1 MIRILYMSKL
11 KIILY
16 STQKSQRIIY
26 LDIDGIMTSEIE
38 QTYLRKCEIEHCNT
52 AWARIIVSDK
62 TRCAL
67 KELEQKYDTVTG
79 KHIRKLYGFI
89 SKLSD
94 GEVFYYLNED
104 KASVVERRT
113 ACDCVRMQHLG
124 FGTVHNAAIHHYS
137 MLDTCFQYLSYG
149 YDGVEEWIG
158 EEVVDKR
165 VCRFCGKPY
174 PEVTFDKVAHAV
186 QDALGN
192 KHLFCYEECDNCN
205 HDLAPI
211 EDNFRKIMDFRR
223 AMYHIPRKGTTSTP
237 KVVGKTFV
245 IKPDNQGLPE
255 LFLMKES
262 IPQGINRAK
271 PFYMHLEL
279 KDIMSN
285 EGMYMALCKMVIDM
299 LPSSELTHFENTIK
313 WITSNGTWAPDSLP
327 STWLAVLPTEKVLYP
342 QPVLDIFLNNKGKM
356 PNSPYC
362 TGILWIY
369 DIAYMFVMPF
379 ADVDAGQYKYD
390 DDLVIHWQKMNNMI
404 GIQQWQKQDSNN
416 YLPST
421 PWVDWPVD
429 LSQPNIHVLPKTD
442 AVFEECLKQKVD
454 HPDIDMPKFLADGIS
469 CNQVESADFDTL
481 YYGKITDADLRDVT
495 QFIAGPEFT
504 VLPLERQ
511 VRVRLWVDANDT
523 TGKIPYFKFSFDV
536 LFDIPSFWD
545 YVSLETERDGTLTSF
560 AFHYDLRNYLYVAAL
575 ANAEIKMAQKRNGTS
590 FEKCT
595 LDNLLQCE
603 RIYSNAYYLVPSG
616 TGDRYV
622 KINDSAIHAIGCE

>member
-1 MIRILYMSKL
+1 MSEL

-16 STQKSQRIIY
+16 SSQKSQRIIY
-26 LDIDGIMTSEIE
+26 QDNDGIMTSEIE

-89 SKLSD
+89 STLSD

-104 KASVVERRT
+104 KSSVVERRT
-113 ACDCVRMQHLG
+113 AYDCVRMQHPG
-124 FGTVHNAAIHHYS
+124 FRPVHNVAFHHYN
-137 MLDTCFQYLSYG
+137 MLDICFQYLSYG
-149 YDGVEEWIG
+149 YDGIEEWIG
-158 EEVVDKR
+158 EEVIDKR
-165 VCRFCGKPY
+165 VCRFCGKSY
-174 PEVTFDKVAHAV
+174 PEVNFDKIAHAV

-192 KHLFCYEECDNCN
+192 KLLFCYEECDTCN

-245 IKPDNQGLPE
+245 VRPDSHGFPE
-255 LFLMKES
+255 LFLMDEFLPK
-262 IPQGINRAK
+262 GVNHAK
-271 PFYMHLEL
+271 PFYIHLEL
-279 KDIMSN
+279 KDSMTN

-313 WITSNGTWAPDSLP
+313 WITSNGTWVPDSLP
-327 STWLAVLPTEKVLYP
+327 SIWLSVLPTDKAVYP
-342 QPVLDIFLNNKGKM
+342 QPVLDIFLNNKGQM

-442 AVFEECLKQKVD
+442 VVFEECLKQKVD
-454 HPDIDMPKFLADGIS
+454 HPDIDMPPFAKDGIAFVKANNIEYE
-469 CNQVESADFDTL
+469 CFYNDT
-481 YYGKITDADLRDVT
+481 ITDKNLRDLT
-495 QFIAGPEFT
+495 QHIAGPGFLIDP
-504 VLPLERQ
+504 VNRQ
-511 VRVRLWVDANDT
+511 VHVQMWVDVNDT
-523 TGKIPYFKFSFDV
+523 TDKVKYFRYSFDV
-536 LFDIPSFWD
+536 VFDISSFWT
-545 YVSLETERDGTLTSF
+545 YINLEIAKDGALISF
-560 AFHYDLRNYLYVAAL
+560 AFHNELRDCLYENAL
-575 ANAEIKMAQKRNGTS
+575 LSIEPLMYMLRANSPFAKCSLEKMIDFA
-590 FEKCT
+590 
-595 LDNLLQCE
+595 
-603 RIYSNAYYLVPSG
+603 RIFTNAYYLVPD
-616 TGDRYV
+616 DRLGKLA
-622 KINDSAIHAIGCE
+622 KINDSMIHPIGCE